1 MKGRPAGALVLK
13 LSVVTPP
20 EKLGSGLED
29 RCPGPTESFFFHTQS
44 ETCSIR
50 TRHQTTAPLMSV
62 SSPAAVGAFELAET
76 KPDNCRKPTVWRSVG
91 AADRWLT
98 GMCVIKGRERESAPG
113 QSGCDRGAAVPLR
126 PDTSYRWLTA
136 GRPCLAVRSRSGAQQ
151 EPRAADIVY
160 WMCT

>member
-1 MKGRPAGALVLK
+1 
-13 LSVVTPP
+13 
-20 EKLGSGLED
+20 
-29 RCPGPTESFFFHTQS
+29 
-44 ETCSIR
+44 
-50 TRHQTTAPLMSV
+50 MSV

-113 QSGCDRGAAVPLR
+113 QSGCDRGAAAPLR

-136 GRPCLAVRSRSGAQQ
+136 GRPCLAVRSRSGAQW

-160 WMCT
+160 WLCT